1 MPTHET
7 PDEAVRAFMHL
18 ADHARNQQLLL
29 ETPTLRDGPEPDKA
43 AAEKV
48 IDAVLAEGRE
58 LLNDVEAK
66 AVLAAYGVPVLAT
79 ETAASPAEAA
89 AVARRI
95 GGLVALKILSPD
107 ITHKSDVGGV
117 ALDLAPEA
125 VEAAATAMLD
135 RVRKAAPAANLTGF
149 MVQAMAAKPG
159 AHELI
164 AGLATDPAFGPV
176 VLFGAGGVAVEVL
189 ADRAVG
195 LPPLNEP
202 LARDMIARTRVS
214 KLLAGYRDQPAAD
227 EAAIV
232 DVLVRLA
239 RLAVELP
246 AVAEL
251 DINPLLADAAGVLA
265 LDARI
270 RVAAGARPTPAIR
283 PYPAELARTLEVGGE
298 TLTVRPIRPEDAP
311 GLTDLV
317 AKTDAE
323 DVRLRFRGGLKRLPE
338 SWAARLS
345 QIDYDREMALAAVD
359 AGGDI
364 LGVARLAGDPEGE
377 TAEFALLVRSDHQR
391 RGLGRALMEAL
402 IAYAKGRGYREVW
415 GTILA
420 ENKRMLD
427 LAADLGFERR
437 ADPADPA
444 QTRATLT
451 LG

>member
-1 MPTHET
+1 
-7 PDEAVRAFMHL
+7 
-18 ADHARNQQLLL
+18 
-29 ETPTLRDGPEPDKA
+29 
-43 AAEKV
+43 
-48 IDAVLAEGRE
+48 
-58 LLNDVEAK
+58 
-66 AVLAAYGVPVLAT
+66 
-79 ETAASPAEAA
+79 
-89 AVARRI
+89 
-95 GGLVALKILSPD
+95 
-107 ITHKSDVGGV
+107 
-117 ALDLAPEA
+117 
-125 VEAAATAMLD
+125 
-135 RVRKAAPAANLTGF
+135 
-149 MVQAMAAKPG
+149 
-159 AHELI
+159 
-164 AGLATDPAFGPV
+164 
-176 VLFGAGGVAVEVL
+176 VEVL

-202 LARDMIARTRVS
+202 LARDMVARTRIS

-251 DINPLLADAAGVLA
+251 DINPLLADAVGVLA

-270 RVAAGARPTPAIR
+270 RVAAGERPKPAIR
-283 PYPAELARTLEVGGE
+283 PYPAELTRTLEVGGE
-298 TLTVRPIRPEDAP
+298 ALTVRPIRPEDAP
-311 GLTDLV
+311 GLSDLV

-323 DVRLRFRGGLKRLPE
+323 DVRLRFRAGLKRLPE

-364 LGVARLAGDPEGE
+364 LGVVRMAGDPEGE

-415 GTILA
+415 GTIA
-420 ENKRMLD
+420 AQNKRMQD
-427 LAADLGFERR
+427 LAADLGFKRQ
-437 ADPADPA
+437 ADATDPAL
-444 QTRATLT
+444 TRATLT